1 MNWASII
8 SNFLSGGFGVVIT
21 LALTGFWNWKDQR
34 KTRKALEL
42 QEIFNYLRVTNE
54 LVRGLAVEV
63 DFHTKDEEDKKDI
76 LGGHALLSAFHLA
89 EENYVRLAT
98 LISDEQ
104 IICIAKSNLRELEEF
119 RRLVFTLDPEAMPE
133 GEIVAILNRGKGEVT
148 RAITLGNR
156 KISKRVVHM
165 NGPK

>member
-1 MNWASII
+1 M
-8 SNFLSGGFGVVIT
+8 VIT

-42 QEIFNYLRVTNE
+42 QEIFNYLRVSNE

-63 DFHTKDEEDKKDI
+63 EFHTKDQEDEKDEKDK
-76 LGGHALLSAFHLA
+76 LGEHALVRAFHLA
-89 EENYVRLAT
+89 EENYVRLAA

-104 IICIAKSNLRELEEF
+104 IICIAKSNLRKLEEF
-119 RRLVFTLDPEAMPE
+119 KRLVLTLDPEVLPE
-133 GEIVAILNRGKGEVT
+133 SEIVVILNRGMGEVT

-156 KISKRVVHM
+156 KISERVVHM